1 MSNHWQCWH
10 CNSVVTDQPLPLST
24 YAECRHCRA
33 QLHCCRQC
41 QHFDPRLR
49 ADCDEPR
56 AESHSEREK
65 ANFCD
70 WFKLRREFVGRGKNA
85 PSVDHHAELETLF
98 GTNIDVTESPS
109 DTRTQLDDLFAASSD
124 DPNLFRS
131 DT

>member
-1 MSNHWQCWH
+1 MSNFWQCWH

-24 YAECRHCRA
+24 YAECRHCRV

-41 QHFDPRLR
+41 QHFNPQLR

-70 WFKLRREFVGRGKNA
+70 WFKLQHEFICLDKNA
-85 PSVDHHAELETLF
+85 PSVDHQSKLNALF
-98 GTNIDVTESPS
+98 GTNSGVTETLS
-109 DTRTQLDDLFAASSD
+109 DTRVQLDDLFAASSD
-124 DPNLFRS
+124 DP
-131 DT
+131 